1 MVTDCKTWY
10 SSSYSMVNA
19 CIYFHHV
26 WSITCD
32 IWYGDTAFMNV
43 DLYVL
48 HISLVNTFVKMNVIK
63 LHCMRSLCR
72 QLSTSCGVF
81 SYKSAICLENIYP
94 KSNLSIT
101 TATEVCFMFFV
112 MWMMKHKCECN
123 SVMKE
128 ACETMITVFS
138 FHWRSRMCY
147 KLNQTQQ

>member
-1 MVTDCKTWY
+1 MIFVILLYGQCLHLFPPCLKYNLW
-10 SSSYSMVNA
+10 
-19 CIYFHHV
+19 HL
-26 WSITCD
+26 
-32 IWYGDTAFMNV
+32 IWRHGV
-43 DLYVL
+43 HECWLYVL